1 MAVMDGLE
9 RVAALD
15 GVALLLIAGELLAD
29 EEGCSLAVTIK
40 GVKDPT
46 KEALTVSEDRVDGV
60 NDREGE
66 GVG

>member
-1 MAVMDGLE
+1 MDGLE
-9 RVAALD
+9 RVATLD

-40 GVKDPT
+40 GVKDPA
-46 KEALTVSEDRVDGV
+46 KEALTVSEDRDDGV
-60 NDREGE
+60 NDRKVE